1 MNAPKPIKKIMQSA
15 RGEYCTVR
23 LPFVCNGNSETTVFA
38 HIPGVRFGHGMGIK
52 TKFGAYACSSCHD
65 VLDGRVPRPK
75 GLSQEFVKLAHYEG
89 VIETLEKLSE
99 KGLVNV

>member
-1 MNAPKPIKKIMQSA
+1 MSTKKIMQSA
-15 RGEYCTVR
+15 RGEHCTVR
-23 LPFVCNGNSETTVFA
+23 LPFVCNGNPETTVFA
-38 HIPGVRFGHGMGIK
+38 HINGVRFGHGIGIK
-52 TKFGAYACSSCHD
+52 TKFGAYCCSACHD

-89 VIETLEKLSE
+89 VIETLMKLKE